1 MRVLLRG
8 GKGAIPCDTFKIVRD
23 RAAVRH
29 RPNMVGLK
37 LSGKID
43 EATFRKILLALVFP
57 PGAVLVR
64 GLTMGTL
71 AV

>member
-1 MRVLLRG
+1 L
-8 GKGAIPCDTFKIVRD
+8 
-23 RAAVRH
+23 
-29 RPNMVGLK
+29 VGLK

-57 PGAVLVR
+57 PGAVLER